1 MATSNGTFCSASN
14 HVTSERTKRSIGK
27 IAKHRPGFL
36 EPALLERAIT
46 RGLAWEKLA
55 DPDAQVML
63 HDQIKLAE
71 HCITLAHAEL
81 GSKVLTTDD
90 LLDWTFDLIEQGISE
105 LHWCHIADAL
115 YSLSLFL
122 VGEVQEDS
130 QMRYLCS
137 KLYKCRHE
145 YQQCLSFIEEQRVRE
160 RLGLDSDE
168 LMRAVGFRLKSRAE
182 HLRRVSEEQS
192 AGRLASAQ

>member
-1 MATSNGTFCSASN
+1 MDTSNETFCSASM
-14 HVTSERTKRSIGK
+14 HATSELTQKSRKELL
-27 IAKHRPGFL
+27 KHRPGFL
-36 EPALLERAIT
+36 EPALLQRAVN
-46 RGLAWEKLA
+46 RGLAWEKMSDLDTLA
-55 DPDAQVML
+55 MQ

-81 GSKVLTTDD
+81 GTKVLTTDD
-90 LLDWTFDLIEQGISE
+90 LLDWTFDLIEQGMSE

-115 YSLSLFL
+115 YCLSLFL

-130 QMRYLCS
+130 QMRYLCN
-137 KLYKCRHE
+137 KLYKSRHE
-145 YQQCLSFIEEQRVRE
+145 YQECRSFIEEQRVRD

-168 LMRAVGFRLKSRAE
+168 LMRAAGFRLKSRAE

-192 AGRLASAQ
+192 AGRRASAQ